1 MNIGEN
7 FVSLETGLGEKTDQ
21 PGNAYICWLSTSNVR
36 VALARRD
43 ISTETVTRLLEIE
56 IYTVTH
62 ESTLRRMRTVFGGMV
77 LR

>member
-1 MNIGEN
+1 M
-7 FVSLETGLGEKTDQ
+7 
-21 PGNAYICWLSTSNVR
+21 R